1 MGQKLFFGGA
11 ALRVPERPTA
21 AGKYIEAAVYALSAA
36 FFAYVAV
43 IKAAQLASSFQS
55 AVKALAVIAL
65 LGVVFWLIFKARRF
79 ERASL
84 AAVLLLAAA
93 LRVWYVFTVP
103 TEPISDFGL
112 LYSVAQDTA
121 NGDVSWTDV
130 TEGYFSWWQYQI
142 PFVLYEALIIKLT
155 HSMAALK
162 LLNVVWG
169 VGTVYFTYRITA
181 HFTSKPCATAAAL
194 LLAVYPGAIT
204 QSSVLTNQH
213 ISLFFILFGVAVL
226 VEARSLW
233 GSIFAGVLLAMANL
247 MRPEG
252 TIIVAAVLCVVVWA
266 FIARPTRRAGASIL
280 LTLAAVVGSYFA
292 FQWLTEFVLGALGY
306 APHGIGNSVPEW
318 KLVVGLDME
327 SGGKYSDTYEY
338 LLGITDPL
346 LRKNEATSI
355 IASHLS
361 AKDGWLDLFKSK
373 IEVFWLWSQSNDF
386 NLAGVNLWN
395 PAFAGMSIEELT
407 YIFVDVE
414 YIMLAMAYVLSAA
427 SCIILAS
434 AAITGKRT
442 STSPVPLLTAAIL
455 CGTVLAFLIVE
466 IQPRYRYFA
475 MPFVFILAAYT
486 LERVF
491 SSPRYIWKR

>member
-1 MGQKLFFGGA
+1 MGQKLFHGGA
-11 ALRVPERPTA
+11 SLRVPEHPTT
-21 AGKYIEAAVYALSAA
+21 AGKYIEAAVYTLLAA

-43 IKAAQLASSFQS
+43 IKATELASSFQS
-55 AVKALAVIAL
+55 AVKALAAVAL
-65 LGVVFWLIFKARRF
+65 FGAMFWLIFRERRF
-79 ERASL
+79 ERVSL

-112 LYSVAQDTA
+112 LYSAAQDTA
-121 NGDVSWTDV
+121 NGDVSWADV

-155 HSMAALK
+155 HSMAVLK
-162 LLNVVWG
+162 LLNVVWS

-181 HFTSKPCATAAAL
+181 HFTSKPCAVASAL
-194 LLAVYPGAIT
+194 MLAVYPGSIT

-233 GSIFAGVLLAMANL
+233 QSIFAGVLLAIANL
-247 MRPEG
+247 MRPEV
-252 TIIVAAVLCVVVWA
+252 TVIVAAVLCVAVWA
-266 FIARPTRRAGASIL
+266 FVAQPTRRAGASIF
-280 LTLAAVVGSYFA
+280 LTLSAVVGTYFA
-292 FQWLTEFVLGALGY
+292 FQGLAEFALGALGY

-327 SGGKYSDTYEY
+327 SGGTVSDKYIYA
-338 LLGITDPL
+338 LNITDP
-346 LRKNEATSI
+346 ATRTEEVRNI
-355 IASHLS
+355 IANEL
-361 AKDGWLDLFKSK
+361 AEGTGWIAFFDKKLRYLWTSMEDSTFALGGINELF
-373 IEVFWLWSQSNDF
+373 VTAQ
-386 NLAGVNLWN
+386 GVNITEMVYSLGSYEFIISTG
-395 PAFAGMSIEELT
+395 AFC
-407 YIFVDVE
+407 
-414 YIMLAMAYVLSAA
+414 LAAV
-427 SCIILAS
+427 SCIILAG
-434 AAITGKRT
+434 AAIKSKRT

-491 SSPRYIWKR
+491 SSPRHIWKR